1 MNFSEQDFLEFT
13 QNFSSAINFIFE
25 LILSLFDYIREIHF
39 LYIFMFF
46 LVFLCV
52 AYGVG
57 WLVLEVSPYGR
68 ISNPYNVISSKKLG
82 GVSDLF
88 SIARKVKRNKDL
100 QESEAQKINERLIR
114 EHENQ
119 QKASAFFDNNP
130 HSYKVSIDG
139 KTYWRDDWF
148 NKRWDKDGEIKA
160 VVHYEKDSSGRLKEK
175 YTSYTSRSDY
185 SGKVSDV
192 SFDVGLAVNQSR
204 ENRKNFGSMKRRG
217 NRYVDVSKEDNSENN

>member
-1 MNFSEQDFLEFT
+1 MNFSENDFLNFILD
-13 QNFSSAINFIFE
+13 FSSALNFIFE

-88 SIARKVKRNKDL
+88 SIAKKVKRSKEF
-100 QESEAQKINERLIR
+100 QESEAQKINEKLIR

-119 QKASAFFDNNP
+119 QKASAFFYNNP
-130 HSYKVSIDG
+130 HSYKISIDG

-148 NKRWDKDGEIKA
+148 NKRWDKDGEIKQ
-160 VVHYEKDSSGRLKEK
+160 VIHYEKDNTGQLKEK

-192 SFDVGLAVNQSR
+192 SFDVVQAVNQSR
-204 ENRKNFGSMKRRG
+204 ENRKNFGNMKRRG
-217 NRYVDVSKEDNSENN
+217 NKYVDVTKDESSDDN

>member
-1 MNFSEQDFLEFT
+1 MNFSEKDFFDFIRD
-13 QNFSSAINFIFE
+13 FSSAIEFILN

-82 GVSDLF
+82 GLSDLF
-88 SIARKVKRNKDL
+88 SIARKVKHNKDL
-100 QESEAQKINERLIR
+100 QESETQKINERLIR

-119 QKASAFFDNNP
+119 QKASSFFDNNP
-130 HSYKVSIDG
+130 HSYKISIDG

-148 NKRWDKDGEIKA
+148 NKRWDKDGEIKK
-160 VVHYEKDSSGRLKEK
+160 VVHYEKDASGRLKEK

-185 SGKVSDV
+185 SGKVSDI
-192 SFDVGLAVNQSR
+192 SFDVGRAVNQSK

-217 NRYVDVSKEDNSENN
+217 NKYVDVSKEDNSDDN